1 VKNDFYKKGQK
12 RFGLRISFVQKKKD
26 RREYMLNKLFY
37 QLRHAYGDLICKCY
51 SKYLSLFKDKVI
63 KIKNNTRSL
72 TFCYNDSVKLKYL
85 YINIVID
92 TDINIDIDIDV
103 PPFGRR
109 RE

>member
-1 VKNDFYKKGQK
+1 MTFIKKDRKDLDFGSLLYK
-12 RFGLRISFVQKKKD
+12 KKKD